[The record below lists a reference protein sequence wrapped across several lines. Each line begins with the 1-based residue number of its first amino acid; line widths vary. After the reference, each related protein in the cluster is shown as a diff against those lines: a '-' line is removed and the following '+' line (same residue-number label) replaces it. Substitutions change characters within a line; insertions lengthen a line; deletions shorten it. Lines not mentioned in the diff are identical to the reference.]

1 MPHEPNALTP
11 PPRHDPYQALRHRNF
26 RWFIAS
32 LFAMTLGTQ
41 MQAVVVGWQIYELT
55 HDPLSLGL
63 VGLAEVVPY
72 ISFALFAGQ
81 LADRYDRRRI
91 AIAALFLVLA
101 GSATLL
107 AISVVP
113 GVLTREQVWPVY
125 AAIFFSGLARSFLQP
140 ARQALGIELVPR
152 GALDNAV
159 TWRTSTW
166 QAAAVGGPAVGGLL
180 YGFTNIAVVYAA
192 IVGLLIVAVGAF
204 WVIRHAQAP
213 ANARHERDTRHN
225 IGAGLRFVFGH
236 PVILG
241 AMTLDL
247 FSVFLGGAD
256 ILLPV
261 FAAEILHVGPQGLGV
276 LRAAPAAGAIL
287 TSLWLAHRRPF
298 EHAGRTMLWAVAA
311 FALCIVGFG
320 LSRTFLLSLLFL
332 TLSGVADNVSVV
344 IRSTLLA
351 KLTPPELY
359 GRVMAVNSIFI
370 GSSNEL
376 GAVESGVAARLLGTV
391 PSVVAGGLAS
401 LGVVAVIALRVPA
414 LRQLRAVK

>member
-1 MPHEPNALTP
+1 MRHPNALTP
-11 PPRHDPYQALRHRNF
+11 PPRHDPYQALRVRNF

-32 LFAMTLGTQ
+32 QFTMTLGTQ

-55 HDPLSLGL
+55 RDPLSLGL

-72 ISFALFAGQ
+72 IGFALFAGHF
-81 LADRYDRRRI
+81 ADRFDRRRI
-91 AIAALFLVLA
+91 AIAALSLVLA
-101 GSATLL
+101 GSIALL
-107 AISVVP
+107 LISITP
-113 GVLTREQVWPVY
+113 GVLTATRVWPVY
-125 AAIFFSGLARSFLQP
+125 AALFFSGFARSLLQP

-152 GALDNAV
+152 EALDNAV
-159 TWRTSTW
+159 TWRTSSW
-166 QAAAVGGPAVGGLL
+166 QAAAVGGPAIGGLL
-180 YGFTNIAVVYAA
+180 YGFTSIGVVYAA
-192 IVGLLIVAVGAF
+192 IVALVALSVTAF
-204 WVIRHAQAP
+204 WVIRHARAAP
-213 ANARHERDTRHN
+213 AAQSEGAMRTRL
-225 IGAGLRFVFGH
+225 GDGLRFVFSS
-236 PVILG
+236 PVLLG

-276 LRAAPAAGAIL
+276 LRAAPAAGAIA
-287 TSLWLAHRRPF
+287 TSIWLAHRRPF
-298 EHAGRTMLWAVAA
+298 EHAGRTMLWSVAL

-320 LSRTFLLSLLFL
+320 LAREFWLSLFFL
-332 TLSGVADNVSVV
+332 SLSGMADNISVV

-401 LGVVAVIALRVPA
+401 LGVVGLIALRIPA
-414 LRQLRAVK
+414 LRKLGRVK